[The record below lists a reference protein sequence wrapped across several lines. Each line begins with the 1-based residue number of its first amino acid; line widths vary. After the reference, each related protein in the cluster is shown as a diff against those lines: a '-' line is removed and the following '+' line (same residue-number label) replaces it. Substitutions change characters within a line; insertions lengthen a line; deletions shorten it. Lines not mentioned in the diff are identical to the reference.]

1 MKRRNLK
8 KFFEK
13 KRGRKKDSR
22 IQKKIIKDYRESIQL
37 ALMVKVPHS
46 RIIDI
51 TLSLLKA
58 GLSREEI
65 IEMLVGVAVFRWGIK
80 EQVERQVKSIKKT
93 RPDFQGK
100 GPFKGE
106 DVHILAI
113 WALFTPPLE
122 KAIRDYFRKIVE
134 EAFALYCSHKIKAS

>member
-1 MKRRNLK
+1 MIFRKGFFAKDRNMNVN
-8 KFFEK
+8 
-13 KRGRKKDSR
+13 
-22 IQKKIIKDYRESIQL
+22 IVIKIEVSKT
-37 ALMVKVPHS
+37 K
-46 RIIDI
+46 
-51 TLSLLKA
+51 TKA
-58 GLSREEI
+58 IAMHLFAVGLNKEEVL
-65 IEMLVGVAVFRWGIK
+65 EMLVGVAVFRWGLK

-93 RPDFQGK
+93 RPNFQGK

-134 EAFALYCSHKIKAS
+134 EAFALYCSHQIKAS

>member
-1 MKRRNLK
+1 
-8 KFFEK
+8 
-13 KRGRKKDSR
+13 
-22 IQKKIIKDYRESIQL
+22 
-37 ALMVKVPHS
+37 MVKVPHS

-65 IEMLVGVAVFRWGIK
+65 IEMLVGVAVFRWGLK
-80 EQVERQVKSIKKT
+80 EQVERQVKAIKKIQ
-93 RPDFQGK
+93 PDLQGK
-100 GPFKGE
+100 GPFEGE

-122 KAIRDYFRKIVE
+122 KTIRDYFRKIVE